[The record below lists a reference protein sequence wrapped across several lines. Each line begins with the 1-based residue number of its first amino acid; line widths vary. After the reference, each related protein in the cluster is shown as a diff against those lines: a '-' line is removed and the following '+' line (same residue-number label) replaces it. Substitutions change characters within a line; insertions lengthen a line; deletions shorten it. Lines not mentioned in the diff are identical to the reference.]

1 MALYE
6 QITSDLKTAMKS
18 GDQVR
23 VDTLRFVLSGI
34 NNFKK
39 EKSVKQPDAAVTDDE
54 VVSILQKEVKKR
66 KESIELF
73 KQGGR
78 NDLVTKEESDLAI
91 IAAYVPK
98 ELSREE
104 IEKIV
109 DAAMAAGAK
118 DFNGVMKEAMKEVK
132 GRADGKTVG
141 EVIKAKLGV

>member
-1 MALYE
+1 MLYE
-6 QITSDLKTAMKS
+6 TITSDLKTAMKS

-39 EKSVKQPDAAVTDDE
+39 EKSIKQPDAAITNEE
-54 VVSILQKEVKKR
+54 VISLLQKEVKKR

-73 KQGGR
+73 KQGNR
-78 NDLVTKEESDLAI
+78 ADLVEKEESDLAI

-104 IEKIV
+104 IEKLV
-109 DAAMAAGAK
+109 DAAIAGGAK
-118 DFNGVMKEAMKEVK
+118 DFNGVIKETMKEVK

-141 EVIKAKLGV
+141 EVIKAKLG